1 MSDAVGTS
9 TSIVGSSVVIERAFT
24 QDELS
29 QFGRLSCDDHPIH
42 VDPDFAR
49 ASGLPG
55 TIVQGSLILGLMAGA
70 STALFQKIGRP
81 ALSYGYDRLRFTK
94 PASPGELLSVAY
106 AVVEHDLASGKVVA
120 DVKVTT
126 GAKLVAVATHLA
138 KLL

>member
-1 MSDAVGTS
+1 MSDAEWPA
-9 TSIVGSSVVIERAFT
+9 IVGSSIVIERAFN
-24 QDELS
+24 QDDLS

-49 ASGLPG
+49 ASGLAG

-70 STALFQKIGRP
+70 STAFFRKIGRP

-94 PASPGELLSVAY
+94 PALPGELLSVDY
-106 AVVEHDLASGKVVA
+106 VVVKHDVASRKVFA
-120 DVKVTT
+120 DVKVTAS
-126 GAKLVAVATHLA
+126 GKLVAVATHVA